1 MTRQHAVIASRLV
14 VTAIRQRAELLR
26 GRPEERARAL
36 RAIETVRRIAKER
49 RVESMAAVQL
59 IRCLD
64 RVRGGIPHAVDA
76 PQAQERKSRRRL
88 DNRGNVARFRIDQA
102 LATCPVEAAAAT
114 TRDE

>member
-59 IRCLD
+59 IRRLD

-76 PQAQERKSRRRL
+76 PRLKS
-88 DNRGNVARFRIDQA
+88 GNPGGAWTTE
-102 LATCPVEAAAAT
+102 ATSRAFESIRP
-114 TRDE
+114 